1 MAFTWTY
8 LNITAGNK
16 ITANQY
22 TELYNK
28 INILRSRYGLTPTT
42 KTYTVGNVIL
52 KSYLDDLLTYYN
64 AMNGKTPTTQCAT
77 HNGTLHSTKNTTIY
91 SSHYTTYK
99 NNVDTGY
106 FISYK
111 SSINTSNLSVN
122 KSAHYGTVYNSYN
135 SGKYAT
141 YDSYVCQAR
150 NVSHYSSV
158 QSGYYTSKVYGDR

>member
-99 NNVDTGY
+99 NSLD
-106 FISYK
+106 SYAYATHCSTNY
-111 SSINTSNLSVN
+111 SSHKSVN
-122 KSAHYGTVYNSYN
+122 KSTHHSGVYNYHYLVKNTTYN
-135 SGKYAT
+135 S
-141 YDSYVCQAR
+141 SVCQAR
-150 NVSHYSSV
+150 NVSHFSSV
-158 QSGYYTSKVYGDR
+158 QSGYYTSKVYSDR

>member
-99 NNVDTGY
+99 NSLD
-106 FISYK
+106 SYAYATHCSTNYSSHK
-111 SSINTSNLSVN
+111 STYNYGLCTSNWGTNCSG
-122 KSAHYGTVYNSYN
+122 HYYT
-135 SGKYAT
+135 
-141 YDSYVCQAR
+141 
-150 NVSHYSSV
+150 HYSGVNMS
-158 QSGYYTSKVYGDR
+158 Y